1 MKILVILVPFLLCV
15 NAKICTYTYI
25 TEPNIHLP
33 VLSVDCAHTDLEKF
47 PSDKT
52 FEDDLFFLDLS
63 HNSIQTLETP
73 FDSKS
78 LQVLILSYN
87 EITELDD
94 EFFIYMP
101 NLTFLDLSHNKIKVF
116 ENADVFY
123 GLEKLTYLDLSFNNI
138 FELPSKLFSPLVN
151 LQTLN
156 LSYNN
161 LTNEFL
167 DLGTL
172 SDLEISTSLTTL
184 QMNKVGLQDLSNSFF
199 DNYNN
204 LKHLSLAHNNFQ
216 QIPLVPYTVEYL
228 DLSGSKITQLA
239 ARNLNYHSLKTLILN
254 RSRKLEK
261 IDKYAFYNLQSL
273 ETLSLN
279 DCPKL
284 KEFNDEVFGI
294 ITKDMGLALKRLS
307 LARSGL
313 QSLNYT
319 YSYLFD
325 ELEFI
330 DLEDN
335 QWRCDCG
342 LFWLRIFNKTLHRHE
357 NIRYV
362 LNLRLH

>member
-1 MKILVILVPFLLCV
+1 MKILAFLVSFLLCV
-15 NAKICTYTYI
+15 NAKTCKYTYI

-33 VLSVDCAHTDLEKF
+33 VLSVDCAHTALDKF

-52 FEDDLFFLDLS
+52 FEEDLFFLDLS
-63 HNSIQTLETP
+63 HNAIQTLETP
-73 FDSKS
+73 FDSQS

-116 ENADVFY
+116 ENDDVFY
-123 GLEKLTYLDLSFNNI
+123 GLDKLTYLDLSYNNI
-138 FELPSKLFSPLVN
+138 IELPSKLFPPLAN
-151 LQTLN
+151 LQILK

-161 LTNEFL
+161 LTDVLLNLE
-167 DLGTL
+167 TL
-172 SDLEISTSLTTL
+172 SDLEVSTSLTNL
-184 QMNKVGLQDLSNSFF
+184 QMNKVGFQDLSNSFF

-204 LKHLSLAHNNFQ
+204 LKHLSLADNNFQ

-228 DLSGSKITQLA
+228 DLSGTKITQLA
-239 ARNLNYHSLKTLILN
+239 ARNLNYHSLKVLLLN
-254 RSRKLEK
+254 RLRKLEK

-284 KEFNDEVFGI
+284 KEFNDEVFGV

-307 LARSGL
+307 LARSGV

-325 ELEFI
+325 ELEYV
-330 DLEDN
+330 DLVDN

-342 LFWLRIFNKTLHRHE
+342 LYWLRIFNKTLHRPE
-357 NIRYV
+357 NIRFV
-362 LNLRLH
+362 LQSVAL